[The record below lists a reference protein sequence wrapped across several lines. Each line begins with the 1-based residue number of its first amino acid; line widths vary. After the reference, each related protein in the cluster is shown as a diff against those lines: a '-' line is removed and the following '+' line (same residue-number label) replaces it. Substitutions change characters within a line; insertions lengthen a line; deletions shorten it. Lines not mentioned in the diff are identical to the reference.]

1 MRPVAPGPPASK
13 TSPGARPMH
22 EYSIAASLIERV
34 TVEAEKHRAR
44 AVRRVRVR
52 LGELSG
58 VEPELLATAFDLAR
72 EDTCCSAAV
81 LELDFVPARWACETC
96 HELVDPKAT
105 LRCAS
110 CAGPARLVAG
120 DELDLFSLELEVSD
134 V

>member
-1 MRPVAPGPPASK
+1 
-13 TSPGARPMH
+13 MH
-22 EYSIAASLIERV
+22 EYSVALSLIERV
-34 TVEAEKHRAR
+34 AVEADKHRAR
-44 AVRRVRVR
+44 AVRRVSVR

-58 VEPELLATAFDLAR
+58 VEPELLATAFELAR

-81 LELDFVPARWACETC
+81 LELDYVEARWECEACRAV
-96 HELVDPKAT
+96 VDPQAA
-105 LRCAS
+105 LRCGN